1 MVTDINL
8 NNAIYNIPQTK
19 KPDLSNLN
27 SADKAKAEAA
37 AQDFEAFFLSR
48 MMESMFE
55 GVSTD
60 GMFGGG
66 EAEKIYRSL
75 LLDEYGKE
83 MAKLGTVGLKD
94 YVMDAILKLQE
105 NDSAGFK
112 ILFTGRKPWQNCKKK
127 TF

>member
-1 MVTDINL
+1 MENTIAL
-8 NNAIYNIPQTK
+8 NN
-19 KPDLSNLN
+19 LSAMPSNKI
-27 SADKAKAEAA
+27 SALSSSDKAKVEEA
-37 AQDFEAFFLSR
+37 AQDFEAFFLTR

-83 MAKLGTVGLKD
+83 MAKLGTVGVKD
-94 YVMDAILKLQE
+94 YVMDAVLKLQE
-105 NDSAGFK
+105 AASNQVE
-112 ILFTGRKPWQNCKKK
+112 I
-127 TF
+127 

>member
-19 KPDLSNLN
+19 KPDLSNLS
-27 SADKAKAEAA
+27 SADKAKAKDA

-83 MAKLGTVGLKD
+83 MAKLGTVGVKD

-105 NDSAGFK
+105 NASAGVK
-112 ILFTGRKPWQNCKKK
+112 I
-127 TF
+127 

>member
-1 MVTDINL
+1 MTTISLD
-8 NNAIYNIPQTK
+8 NAMMGLKHPSQIST
-19 KPDLSNLN
+19 
-27 SADKAKAEAA
+27 SAMSSSDKAKAEAA
-37 AQDFEAFFLSR
+37 AQDFEAFFMTR

-83 MAKLGTVGLKD
+83 MAKVGTIGVKD
-94 YVMDAILKLQE
+94 YVMQGILQMQE
-105 NDSAGFK
+105 ALSQGT
-112 ILFTGRKPWQNCKKK
+112 IE
-127 TF
+127 